1 MLQHE
6 RALQIH
12 RAVQAAR
19 KLKMT
24 FEQRPG
30 CSELI
35 DDFFSV
41 QILTSISVLACYN
54 PARMPPYPNL
64 VSDSTLVQDTIDLLT
79 GSGGRA
85 AASEIVDAVFKL
97 SHIDDE
103 LAGLLVAD
111 LVRNDRR
118 FKIVENTVE
127 LLEDDSRSRLLKDL
141 DFVVVDVEATGA
153 KTPPNRLIEL
163 GAYRI
168 RGGRIVDK
176 FLSLVN
182 PEIPI
187 PRFVAALTGISNEM
201 VKRAPVFADVAPQWL
216 DFVSDSVLVAHN
228 APFDTSFLNHE
239 ISRVYPG
246 HRMVNPHLCTV
257 MLSRRA
263 LPDLSNHRLDTIANH
278 FSIPII
284 SRHRAGSDAL
294 ATAEIFIRI
303 LTELAETHGI
313 KDLAAARSFQY
324 PELSAV

>member
-1 MLQHE
+1 
-6 RALQIH
+6 
-12 RAVQAAR
+12 
-19 KLKMT
+19 
-24 FEQRPG
+24 
-30 CSELI
+30 
-35 DDFFSV
+35 
-41 QILTSISVLACYN
+41 
-54 PARMPPYPNL
+54 MPPYPNL

-79 GSGGRA
+79 CSGGRA
-85 AASEIVDAVFKL
+85 AAAEIVDAVFKL
-97 SHIDDE
+97 SHIDDD

-111 LVRNDRR
+111 LIRNDRR
-118 FKIVENTVE
+118 FKIIENNTVE
-127 LLEDDSRSRLLKDL
+127 LQADDSKSRLLKDL

-187 PRFVAALTGISNEM
+187 PRFVASLTGISNEM
-201 VKRAPVFADVAPQWL
+201 VKRAPVFAELAPQWL
-216 DFVSDSVLVAHN
+216 DFVSDSVLIAHN

-257 MLSRRA
+257 RLSRRA
-263 LPDLSNHRLDTIANH
+263 FPDLSNHRLDTIAEH
-278 FSIPII
+278 FSIPIT

-294 ATAEIFIRI
+294 ATAEIFLFL
-303 LTELAETHGI
+303 LTELEETHGI
-313 KDLAAARSFQY
+313 KDLAAARNFQF
-324 PELSAV
+324 PEPQINADTRGSDT

>member
-1 MLQHE
+1 
-6 RALQIH
+6 
-12 RAVQAAR
+12 
-19 KLKMT
+19 
-24 FEQRPG
+24 
-30 CSELI
+30 
-35 DDFFSV
+35 
-41 QILTSISVLACYN
+41 
-54 PARMPPYPNL
+54 MPLYPNL

-85 AASEIVDAVFKL
+85 AATEIVDAVFKL
-97 SHIDDE
+97 SHVDDE

-111 LVRNDRR
+111 LIRNDRR
-118 FKIVENTVE
+118 FKIENYTVE
-127 LLEDDSRSRLLKDL
+127 LLQDDRQSALLKDL

-168 RGGRIVDK
+168 RNGRIVDQ

-187 PRFVAALTGISNEM
+187 PRFVASLTGISNDM
-201 VKRAPVFADVAPQWL
+201 VKNAPVFAEVAPLWL

-239 ISRVYPG
+239 ISRVYAN

-257 MLSRRA
+257 RLSRRA
-263 LPDLSNHRLDTIANH
+263 FPDLSNHRLETIAQH
-278 FSIPII
+278 FAIPIA

-294 ATAEIFIRI
+294 ATAEIF
-303 LTELAETHGI
+303 LVLLAELQETHGI
-313 KDLAAARSFQY
+313 KDLAAARNFQFPDDQY
-324 PELSAV
+324 PGKPF

>member
-1 MLQHE
+1 
-6 RALQIH
+6 
-12 RAVQAAR
+12 
-19 KLKMT
+19 
-24 FEQRPG
+24 
-30 CSELI
+30 
-35 DDFFSV
+35 
-41 QILTSISVLACYN
+41 
-54 PARMPPYPNL
+54 MPPYSNL

-79 GSGGRA
+79 CSGGRA

-111 LVRNDRR
+111 LIRNDRR
-118 FKIVENTVE
+118 FKIIENNTVE
-127 LLEDDSRSRLLKDL
+127 LLQDDSHLRLLKDL

-163 GAYRI
+163 GAFRI
-168 RGGRIVDK
+168 RGARIVDK
-176 FLSLVN
+176 FHSLVN

-187 PRFVAALTGISNEM
+187 PRFVASLTGISNDM
-201 VKRAPVFADVAPQWL
+201 VRDAPVFADVAPRWL

-257 MLSRRA
+257 RLSRRA
-263 LPDLSNHRLDTIANH
+263 MPDLSNHRLETIASH
-278 FSIPII
+278 FSIPIA

-294 ATAEIFIRI
+294 ATAEIFILL
-303 LTELAETHGI
+303 LTALEETHGI
-313 KDLAAARSFQY
+313 KDLGAARRFQF
-324 PELSAV
+324 PELATDFHG

>member
-1 MLQHE
+1 
-6 RALQIH
+6 
-12 RAVQAAR
+12 
-19 KLKMT
+19 
-24 FEQRPG
+24 
-30 CSELI
+30 
-35 DDFFSV
+35 
-41 QILTSISVLACYN
+41 
-54 PARMPPYPNL
+54 MPPYPNL

-79 GSGGRA
+79 CSGGRA

-111 LVRNDRR
+111 LIRNDRR
-118 FKIVENTVE
+118 FKLIENNTVE
-127 LLEDDSRSRLLKDL
+127 LLRDDSQSRPLKSL

-187 PRFVAALTGISNEM
+187 PRFVASLTGISNEM
-201 VKRAPVFADVAPQWL
+201 VKQAPVFSIVAPQWL
-216 DFVSDSVLVAHN
+216 DFVNDSVLVAHN

-257 MLSRRA
+257 RLARRA
-263 LPDLSNHRLDTIANH
+263 FPDLSNHRLDTIANH
-278 FSIPII
+278 FSIPIV

-294 ATAEIFIRI
+294 ATAEIFLLL
-303 LTELAETHGI
+303 LTELEETHGI
-313 KDLAAARSFQY
+313 KDLAAARNFQF
-324 PELSAV
+324 PEITDLQG

>member
-1 MLQHE
+1 M
-6 RALQIH
+6 
-12 RAVQAAR
+12 
-19 KLKMT
+19 
-24 FEQRPG
+24 
-30 CSELI
+30 
-35 DDFFSV
+35 
-41 QILTSISVLACYN
+41 
-54 PARMPPYPNL
+54 PYPNL
-64 VSDSTLVQDTIDLLT
+64 VSDSNLVQDTIDLLA

-103 LAGLLVAD
+103 LAGLLIAD
-111 LVRNDRR
+111 LIRNDRR
-118 FKIVENTVE
+118 FKIDNNTVE
-127 LLEDDSRSRLLKDL
+127 LLADDSHSRLLKDL

-153 KTPPNRLIEL
+153 KMPPNRLIEL

-182 PEIPI
+182 PELPI

-201 VKRAPVFADVAPQWL
+201 VKRAPVFADLAPQLL

-246 HRMVNPHLCTV
+246 HRMINPHLCTV
-257 MLSRRA
+257 RLSRRT
-263 LPDLSNHRLDTIANH
+263 LPDLCNHRLDTIAEH
-278 FSIPII
+278 FSIPIA

-294 ATAEIFIRI
+294 ATAEIFLRLLI
-303 LTELAETHGI
+303 EMEETHGI
-313 KDLAAARSFQY
+313 KDLAAARSFQF
-324 PELSAV
+324 PELESPLTSSTL

>member
-1 MLQHE
+1 MLQS
-6 RALQIH
+6 LP
-12 RAVQAAR
+12 V
-19 KLKMT
+19 
-24 FEQRPG
+24 
-30 CSELI
+30 
-35 DDFFSV
+35 
-41 QILTSISVLACYN
+41 
-54 PARMPPYPNL
+54 PPYSNL
-64 VSDSTLVQDTIDLLT
+64 VSDSTLVQDTIDLLVD
-79 GSGGRA
+79 SGGRA
-85 AASEIVDAVFKL
+85 AASHIVDAVFKL

-111 LVRNDRR
+111 LVKNDRR
-118 FKIVENTVE
+118 FKIIDNNTVE
-127 LLEDDSRSRLLKDL
+127 LLQDDWQSRLLKDL

-187 PRFVAALTGISNEM
+187 PRFVVTLTGITNEM
-201 VKRAPVFADVAPQWL
+201 VKQAPMFAEVAPRWL

-257 MLSRRA
+257 RLSRRA
-263 LPDLSNHRLDTIANH
+263 LPELTNHRLDTIADH

-294 ATAEIFIRI
+294 ATAEIFLFL
-303 LTELAETHGI
+303 LTKLEEKYGV
-313 KDLAAARSFQY
+313 KDLASARSFQF
-324 PELSAV
+324 PETKAAEEPRIAPSPLVSSL

>member
-1 MLQHE
+1 
-6 RALQIH
+6 
-12 RAVQAAR
+12 
-19 KLKMT
+19 
-24 FEQRPG
+24 
-30 CSELI
+30 
-35 DDFFSV
+35 
-41 QILTSISVLACYN
+41 
-54 PARMPPYPNL
+54 MPPYTNL

-103 LAGLLVAD
+103 LAGALVAD
-111 LVRNDRR
+111 LIRNDRR
-118 FKIVENTVE
+118 FKIIENNTVE
-127 LLEDDSRSRLLKDL
+127 LLADDSHARLLKDL

-176 FLSLVN
+176 FLSLFN

-187 PRFVAALTGISNEM
+187 PRFVAALTGISNDM
-201 VKRAPVFADVAPQWL
+201 VRAAPMFAELAPRWL

-228 APFDTSFLNHE
+228 APFDTNFLNHE

-257 MLSRRA
+257 RLSRRA
-263 LPDLSNHRLDTIANH
+263 FPDLSNHRLETIATH
-278 FSIPII
+278 FSIPIV

-294 ATAEIFIRI
+294 ATAEIFLLI
-303 LTELAETHGI
+303 LTELQETYGI
-313 KDLAAARSFQY
+313 KDLAGARNFQF
-324 PELSAV
+324 PELCQPALS

>member
-1 MLQHE
+1 
-6 RALQIH
+6 
-12 RAVQAAR
+12 
-19 KLKMT
+19 
-24 FEQRPG
+24 
-30 CSELI
+30 
-35 DDFFSV
+35 
-41 QILTSISVLACYN
+41 
-54 PARMPPYPNL
+54 MPPYSNL

-79 GSGGRA
+79 CSGGRA

-111 LVRNDRR
+111 LIRNDRR
-118 FKIVENTVE
+118 FKIVENNTVE
-127 LLEDDSRSRLLKDL
+127 LLEDDSSSRLLKDL

-168 RGGRIVDK
+168 RGGCIVDK
-176 FLSLVN
+176 FHSLVN

-187 PRFVAALTGISNEM
+187 PRFVMSLTGISNEM
-201 VKRAPVFADVAPQWL
+201 VKDAPVFADVAPKWL
-216 DFVSDSVLVAHN
+216 DFVSDSVLIAHN

-257 MLSRRA
+257 RLSRRA
-263 LPDLSNHRLDTIANH
+263 LPDISNHRLETIASH
-278 FSIPII
+278 FSIPIA

-294 ATAEIFIRI
+294 ATAEIF
-303 LTELAETHGI
+303 LLLLVELEETHGI
-313 KDLAAARSFQY
+313 KDLAAARRFQF
-324 PELSAV
+324 PELTAGIQG

>member
-1 MLQHE
+1 
-6 RALQIH
+6 
-12 RAVQAAR
+12 
-19 KLKMT
+19 
-24 FEQRPG
+24 
-30 CSELI
+30 
-35 DDFFSV
+35 
-41 QILTSISVLACYN
+41 
-54 PARMPPYPNL
+54 MPPYSNL

-79 GSGGRA
+79 CSGGRA

-111 LVRNDRR
+111 LIRNDRR
-118 FKIVENTVE
+118 FKIIENNTVE
-127 LLEDDSRSRLLKDL
+127 LLEDDSHLRLLKDL

-176 FLSLVN
+176 FVSLVN

-187 PRFVAALTGISNEM
+187 PRFVATLTGISNDM
-201 VKRAPVFADVAPQWL
+201 VKDAPVFADVVPKWL
-216 DFVSDSVLVAHN
+216 DFVSEAVLVAHN

-239 ISRVYPG
+239 ISRIYPG

-257 MLSRRA
+257 RLSRRA
-263 LPDLSNHRLDTIANH
+263 MPDLSNHRLETIASH
-278 FSIPII
+278 FSIPIA

-294 ATAEIFIRI
+294 ATAEIFILL
-303 LTELAETHGI
+303 LTELEETHGI
-313 KDLAAARSFQY
+313 KDLGAARRFQF
-324 PELSAV
+324 PELTTNLH

>member
-1 MLQHE
+1 
-6 RALQIH
+6 
-12 RAVQAAR
+12 
-19 KLKMT
+19 
-24 FEQRPG
+24 
-30 CSELI
+30 
-35 DDFFSV
+35 
-41 QILTSISVLACYN
+41 
-54 PARMPPYPNL
+54 MPPYSNL
-64 VSDSTLVQDTIDLLT
+64 VSDSNLVQETIDLLT
-79 GSGGRA
+79 CSGGRA

-111 LVRNDRR
+111 LIRNDRR
-118 FKIVENTVE
+118 FKIVENNTVE
-127 LLEDDSRSRLLKDL
+127 LQADDHQSRLLRDL

-187 PRFVAALTGISNEM
+187 PRFVASLTGISNDM
-201 VKRAPVFADVAPQWL
+201 VKRAPIFAEVAPRWL

-257 MLSRRA
+257 RLSRRA
-263 LPDLSNHRLDTIANH
+263 LPELTNHRLDTIADH
-278 FSIPII
+278 FAIPII

-294 ATAEIFIRI
+294 ATAEIFLFL
-303 LTELAETHGI
+303 LTKLEEEHGV
-313 KDLAAARSFQY
+313 KDLAAARSFQF
-324 PELSAV
+324 PEAKPPDSPAMTSDSLVSRL

>member
-1 MLQHE
+1 MPFKQCAS
-6 RALQIH
+6 RS
-12 RAVQAAR
+12 
-19 KLKMT
+19 K
-24 FEQRPG
+24 
-30 CSELI
+30 LI
-35 DDFFSV
+35 DHLFRV
-41 QILTSISVLACYN
+41 QFRTSINLLSIATIR
-54 PARMPPYPNL
+54 ARMPYPNL
-64 VSDSTLVQDTIDLLT
+64 VSDSNLVQDTIDLLT

-111 LVRNDRR
+111 LIRNDRR
-118 FKIVENTVE
+118 FKIDNNTVE
-127 LLEDDSRSRLLKDL
+127 LLADDSHSRLLKDL

-153 KTPPNRLIEL
+153 KMPPNRLIEL

-182 PEIPI
+182 PELPI

-201 VKRAPVFADVAPQWL
+201 VKRAPVFAELAPQLL

-257 MLSRRA
+257 RLSRRT
-263 LPDLSNHRLDTIANH
+263 LPDLSNHRLDTIAQH
-278 FSIPII
+278 FSIPIA

-294 ATAEIFIRI
+294 ATAEIFLRLLLRWKKPTVSKI
-303 LTELAETHGI
+303 LRRQGVFNFRNSPKATASP
-313 KDLAAARSFQY
+313 AAI
-324 PELSAV
+324 

>member
-1 MLQHE
+1 
-6 RALQIH
+6 
-12 RAVQAAR
+12 
-19 KLKMT
+19 
-24 FEQRPG
+24 
-30 CSELI
+30 
-35 DDFFSV
+35 
-41 QILTSISVLACYN
+41 
-54 PARMPPYPNL
+54 MPPYPNL

-79 GSGGRA
+79 CSGGRA

-111 LVRNDRR
+111 LIRNDRR
-118 FKIVENTVE
+118 FKIIENNTVE
-127 LLEDDSRSRLLKDL
+127 LQADDSQSRPLRDL

-187 PRFVAALTGISNEM
+187 PRFVASLTGISNDM
-201 VKRAPVFADVAPQWL
+201 VKRAPVFAELAPQWL

-257 MLSRRA
+257 RLSRRA
-263 LPDLSNHRLDTIANH
+263 LPDLCNHRLDTIAEH
-278 FSIPII
+278 FSIPIV

-294 ATAEIFIRI
+294 ATAEIFILL
-303 LTELAETHGI
+303 LTELEETHGI
-313 KDLAAARSFQY
+313 KDLAAASNFQFAADDAEKN
-324 PELSAV
+324 PI

>member
-1 MLQHE
+1 
-6 RALQIH
+6 
-12 RAVQAAR
+12 
-19 KLKMT
+19 
-24 FEQRPG
+24 
-30 CSELI
+30 
-35 DDFFSV
+35 
-41 QILTSISVLACYN
+41 
-54 PARMPPYPNL
+54 MPPYSNL

-79 GSGGRA
+79 CSGGRA

-111 LVRNDRR
+111 LIRNDRR
-118 FKIVENTVE
+118 FKIVDNNTVE
-127 LLEDDSRSRLLKDL
+127 LLEDDSHTRLLKDL

-168 RGGRIVDK
+168 RGGKIVDK
-176 FLSLVN
+176 FLTLVN

-187 PRFVAALTGISNEM
+187 PRFVATLTGISNDM
-201 VKRAPVFADVAPQWL
+201 VRDAPVFAEVAPKWL
-216 DFVSDSVLVAHN
+216 DFVSDSVLIAHN

-257 MLSRRA
+257 RLSRRA
-263 LPDLSNHRLDTIANH
+263 MPDLLNHRLETIASH
-278 FSIPII
+278 FSIPIA

-294 ATAEIFIRI
+294 ATAEIFILL
-303 LTELAETHGI
+303 LTELEATHGI
-313 KDLAAARSFQY
+313 KDLGAARKFQF
-324 PELSAV
+324 PEVATDLHG